1 MSAQEAGSSKDKSKA
16 PPKTRNYGEVKENPL
31 DTRLSKGENSQIG
44 GCDSPQ
50 QTANVCPKHKA
61 HEYLTSHKIFELNN
75 YLISHLLIDE
85 PDNPIEYLA
94 DLIEKCLLFK
104 TGQGPPPLIFTDRH
118 IDGIFQSFDPL
129 HTGSITLD
137 QYNTAIKLLG
147 IADYNQNPRECVPG
161 KVDKEVFHAEV
172 KKCMINGLEEIIG
185 KNSK

>member
-1 MSAQEAGSSKDKSKA
+1 MSGQEAGSSKDKSNA
-16 PPKTRNYGEVKENPL
+16 PLKTRNYEEVRE
-31 DTRLSKGENSQIG
+31 DTNLSKGENSQIG

-50 QTANVCPKHKA
+50 LMENVCPKHKA

-85 PDNPIEYLA
+85 PDNPIQYLA

-104 TGQGPPPLIFTDRH
+104 TGQGPPPLIFTDR
-118 IDGIFQSFDPL
+118 
-129 HTGSITLD
+129 
-137 QYNTAIKLLG
+137 
-147 IADYNQNPRECVPG
+147 
-161 KVDKEVFHAEV
+161 